1 MSLDLCHGCHIS
13 EYSNYH
19 DEAWSRKYIDM
30 HWKEEAG
37 VVFFWHEYEENG
49 YFSNWYASPFVID
62 DFRYQH
68 VEQYLMAQK
77 AKLFHDTEM
86 YTAILRANTP
96 DECKKLGRRVMPFD
110 ADTWEN
116 ARYGILKA
124 GLSAKFGQNE
134 KLKAAL
140 LATGNAILAEASPYD
155 DIFGIK
161 LSADAA
167 KQSSPKNWPGRNLLG
182 KALMEVRT
190 ELSGDADIAAILNS
204 STYYDINR
212 ILRNGESY

>member
-1 MSLDLCHGCHIS
+1 M
-13 EYSNYH
+13 
-19 DEAWSRKYIDM
+19 
-30 HWKEEAG
+30 
-37 VVFFWHEYEENG
+37 
-49 YFSNWYASPFVID
+49 
-62 DFRYQH
+62 
-68 VEQYLMAQK
+68 
-77 AKLFHDTEM
+77 
-86 YTAILRANTP
+86 
-96 DECKKLGRRVMPFD
+96 
-110 ADTWEN
+110 
-116 ARYGILKA
+116 KA